1 MSNGTRSEGP
11 ESHLSHGEG
20 GTRPNITASV
30 RTFIDI
36 QEEDVEWLC
45 YPFLPAGKST
55 ELVGDPEVGKSSVTA
70 DWVARLTTG
79 VAFPGEID
87 MEREGPLHCLFI
99 CAEDDAGDTIKPR
112 LRTAG
117 ADMSRVH
124 ILDGFNHEGEEFN
137 RTLDLTN
144 PGHLETLEE
153 IIQEREIRF
162 LVIDPI
168 DAYLGGL
175 NTAQNSNVRGVLTP
189 LNKVLAYNQTTLLAI
204 RHLNKDSSKKAVYRP
219 GGSIG
224 FTANARVSMLV
235 MAVPESDTDE
245 RAVLCIKNNLAPKPD
260 NLGFTIQPH
269 RDNPRK
275 GVLVWS
281 DEPPDVDL
289 GDLNSADSTG
299 AGASD
304 RVETKDWIL
313 AQLADGPVPSTELF
327 QKAEAELGISIRTL
341 NRAKGDL
348 NKDKQIVGSHRCG
361 KTNQWIWVRKDQAG
375 TKGDR

>member
-1 MSNGTRSEGP
+1 MSNGTRSDRSRVP
-11 ESHLSHGEG
+11 SSHGEG

-30 RTFIDI
+30 RTFKNI
-36 QEEDVEWLC
+36 QEEDVQWLW
-45 YPFLPAGKST
+45 YPRLPAGKST
-55 ELVGDPEVGKSSVTA
+55 ELSGDPEVGKSSITA

-79 VAFPGEID
+79 VAFPDEID

-124 ILDGFNHEGEEFN
+124 ILDGFIHEGEEFN

-153 IIQEREIRF
+153 IIQELEIRF

-189 LNKVLAYNQTTLLAI
+189 LNKVLADNQTTLLAI
-204 RHLNKDSSKKAVYRP
+204 RHLNKDSSKKGIYRP

-224 FTANARVSMLV
+224 FTANARVSMLA

-245 RAVLCIKNNLAPKPD
+245 RAVLCIKNNLAPHPD
-260 NLGFTIQPH
+260 HLGFTIQPH
-269 RDNPRK
+269 KDNPRK
-275 GVLVWS
+275 GVLVWG

-304 RVETKDWIL
+304 MDEAKKWLVAMT
-313 AQLADGPVPSTELF
+313 AHGPVPTQDIM
-327 QKAEAELGISIRTL
+327 QKAKDDLGLSESTMR
-341 NRAKGDL
+341 RAKKKLKGTPDEIEAKKDGNAWAWSRMNPSQPRRSGD
-348 NKDKQIVGSHRCG
+348 G
-361 KTNQWIWVRKDQAG
+361 
-375 TKGDR
+375 